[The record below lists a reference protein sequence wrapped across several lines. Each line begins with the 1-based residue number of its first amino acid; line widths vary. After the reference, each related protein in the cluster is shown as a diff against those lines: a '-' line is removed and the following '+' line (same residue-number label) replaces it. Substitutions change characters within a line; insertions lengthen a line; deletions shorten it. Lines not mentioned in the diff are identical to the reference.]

1 MASVR
6 RLPEA
11 SVLQEHVERG
21 ETNREIAEHYGVT
34 GEAVRQALVRDGIAR
49 PDSAQRPSHAHYV
62 PWRLRG
68 DHVNDVLARRL
79 RSYSKHQQGRQLSET
94 ESRLLDE
101 WMKFMEGDN
110 SLGLPLSVH
119 YDRNDEEGFWLEAR
133 KPGDRDYIC
142 PPD

>member
-6 RLPEA
+6 RLPSA
-11 SVLQEHVERG
+11 DLLREHVERG
-21 ETNREIAEHYGVT
+21 ETNREIGERYGVS
-34 GEAVRQALVRDGIAR
+34 GEAVRQALGRYGVER
-49 PDSAQRPSHAHYV
+49 PDASRRPNHAHYV

-79 RSYSKHQQGRQLSET
+79 RSYSKRQQGRQLSET

-101 WMKFMEGDN
+101 WLKFMDGDN
-110 SLGLPLSVH
+110 SLGVALSVH
-119 YDRNDEEGFWLEAR
+119 YDRNDDEGFWLAPREAR
-133 KPGDRDYIC
+133 DRDYIS

>member
-1 MASVR
+1 MASMR

-11 SVLQEHVERG
+11 DVLREHVERG
-21 ETNREIAEHYGVT
+21 ESNREIAEQYGVS
-34 GEAVRQALVRDGIAR
+34 GEAVRQALVRSGVER
-49 PDSAQRPSHAHYV
+49 PDHTRRPNHAHYV

-79 RSYSKHQQGRQLSET
+79 RSYSKRMQGRQLSET

-101 WMKFMEGDN
+101 WVKFMEGDN
-110 SLGLPLSVH
+110 SLGVPLSVH
-119 YDRNDEEGFWLEAR
+119 YERNDDEGFWLEPR
-133 KPGDRDYIC
+133 LPGDRDFVS